1 MSDENGAGTG
11 APPSTAN
18 PGSTMYMFVML
29 LMMLI
34 LFIPDLRMALGQAA
48 GVVFTPLFSFNGR
61 YPLYTILATGV
72 VLTLINVWARHHF
85 ADWIQ
90 MARIQAKMKEFN
102 KVYKEAVMKQDSAKL
117 EKLKVLQTKY
127 MSESMESQSKM
138 MKSTT
143 ITLIIVIAIFTWL
156 WTFMQYIA
164 LYTYMAVPW
173 NFSVN
178 MNSSFIF
185 PAWLWIYSSVTMPLA
200 WVVQYLFK
208 YYEFS
213 RKLRDYE
220 ESGKLIREEME
231 CEEE

>member
-1 MSDENGAGTG
+1 MSDESG
-11 APPSTAN
+11 APQAPAQAPN
-18 PGSTMYMFVML
+18 AGSSMYMMVML

-34 LFIPDLRMALGQAA
+34 LFIPDLRYALGQAA
-48 GVVFTPLFSFNGR
+48 GVIFTPLFSFHGR

-90 MARIQAKMKEFN
+90 MARIQAKMKAFN
-102 KVYKEAVMKQDSAKL
+102 KVYREAVTKQDMAKI

-127 MSESMESQSKM
+127 MAESMESQSRM

-143 ITLIIVIAIFTWL
+143 ITMIIVIAIFTWL

-164 LYTYMAVPW
+164 TYTYMAVPW
-173 NFSVN
+173 NFAVD

-200 WVVQYLFK
+200 WVVQYIFK
-208 YYEFS
+208 YFEFS
-213 RKLRDYE
+213 RKLRDYD
-220 ESGKLIREEME
+220 ESGRILREELE
-231 CEEE
+231 SEEE